1 MVIHAQRNQSHHEGS
16 NTAGHEHE
24 GIMGGGGVAE
34 KGDESQTDRQERYRR
49 PQPTM
54 DRRHRNSR
62 GGVCMGN
69 VDRCCT
75 RLRANAN
82 FLSPAS
88 LLIEFMRSLLRNGS
102 AQTSARN
109 VKNLESVHSLV
120 IWSSMPACR
129 RLSRSPITRSA
140 RQPAAPKQGL
150 QEHVLACAVSAMM
163 GIGSRPCVCSY
174 VRMSSVASI
183 PPMNGIGTSICAA
196 KQADVTSISHTPHTR
211 ARGSRL
217 TRMTSNGLLRCTRVL
232 NASTASW
239 PFSAI
244 ST

>member
-1 MVIHAQRNQSHHEGS
+1 
-16 NTAGHEHE
+16 
-24 GIMGGGGVAE
+24 
-34 KGDESQTDRQERYRR
+34 
-49 PQPTM
+49 
-54 DRRHRNSR
+54 
-62 GGVCMGN
+62 MGN
-69 VDRCCT
+69 VDLGC
-75 RLRANAN
+75 RLRASAI
-82 FLSPAS
+82 FRSPAS
-88 LLIEFMRSLLRNGS
+88 LLMEFMRSLLRNGS

-183 PPMNGIGTSICAA
+183 PPMNGMDTSICIIEPF
-196 KQADVTSISHTPHTR
+196 VSTR
-211 ARGSRL
+211 RRITHEKEA
-217 TRMTSNGLLRCTRVL
+217 
-232 NASTASW
+232 
-239 PFSAI
+239 
-244 ST
+244 